1 MVRGVMQFEW
11 DDRKSDRNARERG
24 LPFDVAMALFDGPTL
39 EVDDDRQDYGERRII
54 AIGTA
59 EGRVLACVYTDRE
72 GVRRII
78 SLRAAKRSE
87 RDEYRAA
94 YP

>member
-11 DDRKSDRNARERG
+11 DHRKSARNVRERG
-24 LPFDVAMALFDGPTL
+24 LPFDVAMELFDGPTL
-39 EVDDDRQDYGERRII
+39 EVDDHRRDYGERRII
-54 AIGTA
+54 AIGTV
-59 EGRVLACVYTDRE
+59 EGRVLACVYTDRA

-78 SLRAAKRSE
+78 SLRAANRGE